1 MEEVKGN
8 KTGNRGGKRVGAG
21 RKYASGEEKRVQLAV
36 RILPKLHEKLSQEPS
51 KAAVLEK
58 LLSEYYQI

>member
-1 MEEVKGN
+1 MAEVKTN
-8 KTGNRGGKRVGAG
+8 KADNRGGKRVGAG
-21 RKYASGEEKRVQLAV
+21 RKYAPEEERRVQLAV
-36 RILPKLHEKLSQEPS
+36 RISPKLHAKLRQEPS